1 MNNKRKQLIV
11 KIVAHLV
18 LLLGA
23 ITMLV
28 PFIWMLSSS
37 VKSLGEVFVFPPTL
51 FGEKIVWENYTKIS
65 SRFDYL
71 AYFLNSVKVSA
82 WVVIFQVFTSATA
95 GYVFAKL
102 NFKGRDRI
110 FTLYLATM
118 MIPFH
123 VTVITNFLQM
133 SMYGLVNTLWS
144 LMLPAS
150 VSAFGTFLMRQFFVT
165 VPNELIEAAKAA
177 AELGY
182 PVLVRPS
189 YVLGGQGMEIAYDEK
204 HIREYMSIINMNVQE
219 HPILVDKY
227 LLGRE
232 IEVDAICDG
241 ENVLIPGIME
251 HVERAGIHSGDSI
264 SVYPPQ
270 HLAPR
275 IQRMVTDYTINIARS
290 LHVRGL
296 VNIQFIEYAGD
307 LYIIE
312 VNPRSSRT
320 VPYISKVTGIPIVE
334 LGVRASL
341 GEKVPEMGF
350 GTGLY
355 PPAPTVAVKMPV
367 FSFEKLPEVEVSLG
381 PEMKSTGEALG
392 LAETAE
398 EAYLK
403 GFASTKMAIPKPEEG
418 GVLFSIADHDKREA
432 LELAETFAALGFEI
446 YATTGT
452 AHRLNHH
459 YVGAQPVPRP
469 GEDTDKLAKLF
480 DSGKIRLI
488 IATPTHGRDPMRA
501 GFRLRRM
508 AVEYGIACVTSI
520 DTAKL
525 LMKCVKLGKKAE
537 DVPPLGLHDLIL

>member
-165 VPNELIEAAKAA
+165 VPNELIEAAKIDGCNPFKTFLQICFPMAK
-177 AELGY
+177 
-182 PVLVRPS
+182 PT
-189 YVLGGQGMEIAYDEK
+189 IATL
-204 HIREYMSIINMNVQE
+204 SIFCFMNVWNDYFT
-219 HPILVDKY
+219 PLIYINDSRKY
-227 LLGRE
+227 
-232 IEVDAICDG
+232 
-241 ENVLIPGIME
+241 
-251 HVERAGIHSGDSI
+251 
-264 SVYPPQ
+264 
-270 HLAPR
+270 
-275 IQRMVTDYTINIARS
+275 T
-290 LHVRGL
+290 
-296 VNIQFIEYAGD
+296 
-307 LYIIE
+307 
-312 VNPRSSRT
+312 
-320 VPYISKVTGIPIVE
+320 
-334 LGVRASL
+334 
-341 GEKVPEMGF
+341 
-350 GTGLY
+350 
-355 PPAPTVAVKMPV
+355 
-367 FSFEKLPEVEVSLG
+367 LP
-381 PEMKSTGEALG
+381 LG
-392 LAETAE
+392 LASMMGMYSTDWPVLMASSVISVLPVLI
-398 EAYLK
+398 AFLFAQDAFVK
-403 GFASTKMAIPKPEEG
+403 GVMM
-418 GVLFSIADHDKREA
+418 
-432 LELAETFAALGFEI
+432 
-446 YATTGT
+446 TG
-452 AHRLNHH
+452 
-459 YVGAQPVPRP
+459 
-469 GEDTDKLAKLF
+469 
-480 DSGKIRLI
+480 
-488 IATPTHGRDPMRA
+488 
-501 GFRLRRM
+501 
-508 AVEYGIACVTSI
+508 
-520 DTAKL
+520 
-525 LMKCVKLGKKAE
+525 MKE
-537 DVPPLGLHDLIL
+537 